1 MLISNIYLSGKGI
14 ALGKRNNKK
23 FISSRVNGINKNLI
37 PSGRKVQEK
46 CDRLGSGQRCGASI

>member
-23 FISSRVNGINKNLI
+23 FISS
-37 PSGRKVQEK
+37 K
-46 CDRLGSGQRCGASI
+46 CKWDQQKFNAVRAKSSREM